1 MSIRQEPHLV
11 ADGRRLASR
20 AIVLQSLQSI
30 PCYAFRRV
38 IVPVSHS
45 HFDNRTDETW
55 GGLGVASNMEEHAF
69 DYEDLGFAMMTIEQF
84 IGGAILDNDLVVSPD
99 EVMIAGQI
107 EPFKPNLKGRER
119 LMQMPAWKPKKGD
132 LFCALLGKDDY
143 LYFECVGRTGSS
155 IMSDFGAKYVFNQK
169 FNLDFLP
176 VFDESKL
183 KDVKALD

>member
-11 ADGRRLASR
+11 ANGRRIASR
-20 AIVLQSLQSI
+20 SIVLQSLQSI
-30 PCYAFRRV
+30 PAYAFKRV
-38 IVPVSHS
+38 IVPITDSF
-45 HFDNRTDETW
+45 FDNRTDETW
-55 GGLGVASNMEEHAF
+55 AGLGVASNADEHAF
-69 DYEDLGFAMMTIEQF
+69 DYEPLGFAMMTIEQF
-84 IGGAILDNDLVVSPD
+84 IGGAILDNDLAITTD

-107 EPFKPNLKGRER
+107 EPFNPNLKGRER
-119 LMQMPAWKPKKGD
+119 LMQMPDWKPKKGD
-132 LFCALLGKDDY
+132 LFCALLAKDDY

-176 VFDESKL
+176 IFDESKL